1 MLDLTARRFLAE
13 GQPMDLPAREHALLE
28 LLFMRAGKVVPKE
41 TIMQSMTSLEDTLSD
56 NAIEQYA
63 SRLRRRLAP
72 HGVQL
77 RTARGIGYYIDK
89 GV

>member
-1 MLDLTARRFLAE
+1 
-13 GQPMDLPAREHALLE
+13 
-28 LLFMRAGKVVPKE
+28 
-41 TIMQSMTSLEDTLSD
+41 MTSLEDTLSD